1 MFQSVKDRRKN
12 SPFFYKF
19 YPDVCQLRNIAP
31 LSFSKYHVHKN
42 ILDINGDK
50 ISIDEW
56 LAILEA
62 LKNDRS
68 LHVIA
73 VRSRHPVKKILEDVD
88 TETKVRLVKKFPVL
102 YTKFVLRSLMASLAE
117 CITESSLVT
126 CIEIE
131 GLPLKHEYMA
141 ILSKGMMANSSLQ
154 TISFHNSPLGNEVFK
169 QLTMVLR
176 NMPIIFHLD
185 LSNCNLSSKSAI
197 EVAETLKSLQHY
209 TEGWKQSLRNHDP
222 ELESMCGL
230 RRIILN
236 NNPGIGDDGVK
247 HLAEVLKEDIWLKAI
262 DLQNCGISNIG
273 AKYVLSMLDI
283 NVTLY
288 IVDVRDNAKIDHGL
302 VHQIMLKLLYN
313 NAKKEA
319 REYFWT
325 EPQTQFHLVASESL
339 KKRADCTQIPMKRI
353 SHCTRQK
360 SNIRSSTSVSTGLIQ
375 NHTSLIQYL
384 PQMVETK
391 AKLQEVAEHLEI
403 ETSLRRK
410 AELEK
415 EELRTKIHELENE
428 LLKEKEEKEGYCF
441 VKTEAFEAI
450 LETLEKFSVFVE
462 HVKQANDSNYQDIH
476 CDKVKLNNDMKTF
489 LENHVKSIIK
499 EIAQEEQ
506 HKLCRYLQNFPQEMA
521 ISLTVTEKE
530 MLQTDHLNKSR
541 EKFEQNKTCFTSR
554 EDRNEYS
561 IFKDTRSKLKMQCD
575 PIVSPVCSYS
585 SLMVHDVAN
594 ISKNSSVPDVQNNS
608 SSSFPFSKVKEL
620 YEQLIEHSENK
631 KV

>member
-360 SNIRSSTSVSTGLIQ
+360 
-375 NHTSLIQYL
+375 
-384 PQMVETK
+384 